1 MAKKIKSKRLTTRH
15 RAKVVRK
22 VAEHRRKMR
31 KASKD
36 NNHGKKAGQK
46 DPGVPREMPGR
57 DEFVERM
64 RREREL
70 EKEQRKARRLL
81 KEGNNDGSK
90 SSSGSDPSKR
100 AYFRELKQVVEAS
113 DVLLEVL
120 DARDPAGYGV
130 KELEQSLLEMGKK
143 VVVVLNKADLVPRSV
158 VEGWIKVIQ
167 REYPCLAFKAQ
178 GSTYAKNI
186 NNESLL
192 ASGDDVVQLLKN
204 YSRSKD
210 IKTTITVGV
219 IGYPNVGK
227 SSLINALK
235 RSKVCKVGATP
246 GVTTSGQ
253 EVHLDKNIRLI
264 DCPGVVFGGK
274 DNETLVNC
282 VKVEQLGD
290 PIEPVRRIVEKC
302 PPAYLAQLYGISAF
316 DSVDE
321 FIQLCG
327 QRLGKLKKGGVVD
340 VGVTA
345 KIILQDWNSGKIR
358 YYVEPPALMD
368 ASAVIVEALAPE
380 FKVEGRVGVVSSRE
394 DVGRDLVGNLVIGQQ
409 NSTKQDSRRIQ
420 KEDSMST
427 FEQSLNPQTNKLRQV
442 ALKKQKKQ
450 QLRAQSKSASK
461 QSNSSIGDEE
471 SDVDM
476 NEAFGA
482 FKPLPQ

>member
-1 MAKKIKSKRLTTRH
+1 
-15 RAKVVRK
+15 
-22 VAEHRRKMR
+22 
-31 KASKD
+31 
-36 NNHGKKAGQK
+36 
-46 DPGVPREMPGR
+46 
-57 DEFVERM
+57 
-64 RREREL
+64 
-70 EKEQRKARRLL
+70 
-81 KEGNNDGSK
+81 
-90 SSSGSDPSKR
+90 
-100 AYFRELKQVVEAS
+100 VEAS

-120 DARDPAGYGV
+120 DARDPAGYRV

-143 VVVVLNKADLVPRSV
+143 VVIVLNKADLVPRSV
-158 VEGWIKVIQ
+158 LEGWIKVIQ

-192 ASGDDVVQLLKN
+192 ASGDDIVQLLKN

-210 IKTTITVGV
+210 IKTAITVGV

-264 DCPGVVFGGK
+264 DCPGVVFGSK
-274 DNETLVNC
+274 DNESLVNC
-282 VKVEQLGD
+282 IKVEQLSD
-290 PIEPVRRIVEKC
+290 PTEPVRKIVEKC
-302 PPAYLAQLYGISAF
+302 PPEYLAQLYSISAF
-316 DSVDE
+316 SNVDE

-340 VGVTA
+340 VEVTA

-358 YYVEPPALMD
+358 YYVEPPALVD
-368 ASAVIVEALAPE
+368 AGTVIVDTLAPE
-380 FKVEGRVGVVSSRE
+380 FRVEGKVGVVSGRE
-394 DVGRDLVGNLVIGQQ
+394 DIGMDLVGNLVIGQI
-409 NSTKQDSRRIQ
+409 STKQDTKTIQ
-420 KEDSMST
+420 KDASMST
-427 FEQSLNPQTNKLRQV
+427 FEQSLNPQTNKLRQL

-450 QLRAQSKSASK
+450 QLRVQSRTAPK
-461 QSNSSIGDEE
+461 QNNSTVEDDE
-471 SDVDM
+471 SDADM
-476 NEAFGA
+476 SEAFST